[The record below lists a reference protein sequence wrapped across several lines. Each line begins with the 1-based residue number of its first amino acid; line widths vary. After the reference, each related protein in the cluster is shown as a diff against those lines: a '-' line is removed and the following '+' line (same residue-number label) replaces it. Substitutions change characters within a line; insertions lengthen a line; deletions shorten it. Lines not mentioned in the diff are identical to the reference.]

1 MKFIKYETKEEF
13 LENNLSI
20 LLREEARNEK
30 IIGLIMEHD
39 SEKVNRWLL
48 GRIEDENDVKLIFIV
63 DDDRNGLLLYSLDK
77 ILENEV
83 IEFLIDNIVRLNVD
97 LKDILVSKENAKN
110 IANSY
115 INETGK
121 SMLDSE
127 YRYMFKLS
135 KFNEKHILN
144 EGEKV
149 ERLEENDENLKC
161 IEELIKDM
169 NEAANQDEDCTP
181 EEIERIGRS
190 FLRKGVYVF
199 RNQDNEIVCQA
210 ITVRKQV
217 NGCSLGGIITLKKHR
232 GKGYAKRCVYE
243 VCNKLLESNY
253 EYIVLH
259 VKPDNDA
266 AISVYKKIG
275 FEQIDELEKIKFV

>member
-149 ERLEENDENLKC
+149 ERLEENDENLKS

-169 NEAANQDEDCTP
+169 N
-181 EEIERIGRS
+181 
-190 FLRKGVYVF
+190 
-199 RNQDNEIVCQA
+199 
-210 ITVRKQV
+210 
-217 NGCSLGGIITLKKHR
+217 
-232 GKGYAKRCVYE
+232 
-243 VCNKLLESNY
+243 
-253 EYIVLH
+253 
-259 VKPDNDA
+259 
-266 AISVYKKIG
+266 
-275 FEQIDELEKIKFV
+275 

>member
-30 IIGLIMEHD
+30 IIGLTMEHD

-48 GRIEDENDVKLIFIV
+48 GRIEDENNVKLIFIV
-63 DDDRNGLLLYSLDK
+63 DDDRNGLLLYSLDE
-77 ILENEV
+77 IIENEV

-97 LKDILVSKENAKN
+97 LKDILVTKENAKN
-110 IANSY
+110 IANVY
-115 INETGK
+115 INKTGK

-161 IEELIKDM
+161 IEKLTKEM
-169 NEAANQDEDCTP
+169 YEVANQDKECPT
-181 EEIERIGRS
+181 EEVERVSRA
-190 FLRKGVYVF
+190 FLKKGVYIF
-199 RNQDNEIVCQA
+199 KNENDEVVCQA
-210 ITVRKQV
+210 TTVRKQV
-217 NGCSLGGIITLKKHR
+217 NGCSLGGIITLKEHR

-243 VCNKLLESNY
+243 VCNQLLEDEY
-253 EYIVLH
+253 KYIVLH
-259 VKPDNDA
+259 VKPDNEA
-266 AISVYKKIG
+266 AISVYKKLG